1 MYLYMLRM
9 LAVICLEDIILKV
22 QMKYSFI
29 HACML
34 PSAGRMR
41 ALCNLRLQC
50 LPALPYDT

>member
-22 QMKYSFI
+22 QMKHSFI

-50 LPALPYDT
+50 LPYDT